1 MMNAIRAEWIK
12 LRTIRS
18 TWVLLFVSIG
28 LTLLISIPIS
38 MFAIKAQDTFDRGS
52 GSMINVL
59 LLGVALATS
68 LLGVVSTLLASGEF
82 RFTIRQ
88 TFAAEPNRL
97 RVFAAK
103 VITSVGATAAVGA
116 AMIALALGS
125 SALILKIR
133 HIGISFDNQGWSV
146 AIGAWLYLIL
156 FSLAGLAIAFI
167 IRHSAGA
174 IVALLVWSLLLEGIV
189 LLMATAWFKW
199 FARYLPFNA
208 GQRMSSFQDNT
219 ILFGRWN
226 GGVYFAGFVAVLL
239 ALGAFLVNRR
249 DA

>member
-28 LTLLISIPIS
+28 LTLLISLPIS
-38 MFAIKAQDTFDRGS
+38 IFAIKADTEFDRGS
-52 GSMINVL
+52 QSMITVL
-59 LLGVALATS
+59 LFGVALSTS

-88 TFAAEPNRL
+88 TFAAEPKRM

-103 VITSVGATAAVGA
+103 VITSVGATAVVGA

-133 HIGISFDNQGWSV
+133 DVPISFANQGWSV
-146 AIGAWLYLIL
+146 AIGSWLYLIL
-156 FSLAGLAIAFI
+156 FSLAGMAIAFI

-189 LLMATAWFKW
+189 FLMATAWFKW
-199 FARYLPFNA
+199 FARYLPFSA
-208 GQRMSSFQDNT
+208 GQRMSAFRDDTN
-219 ILFGRWN
+219 LFGRWN
-226 GGVYFAGFVAVLL
+226 GGLYFAGFVAVLL
-239 ALGAFLVNRR
+239 AFGAFLMNRR